1 MISRK
6 FKSLLEH
13 DSKHGLGLF
22 WRIFSQNRWDC
33 CSSCTKKWEFLLNL
47 FGTDWVLNGFK
58 NFDIVSYIVLSC
70 LGIEHLQLF
79 LFGWSHWNQVQ
90 WTFETCK
97 DPGPR
102 TAIGQGPWTGA
113 VISCNQWDWD
123 IFRPPLHSPY
133 FIYNYIYISLFLII
147 IDIIFILLIYCFSN
161 FCSCPHMD
169 SGMPCISYP
178 CGAQKSASHKLT
190 PNPSRPR
197 ENPSECAAP
206 STPCDSQ
213 VRMDVVVTKVAI
225 YKEIVQQIPGLP
237 HKAVAE
243 VSKIGNL

>member
-133 FIYNYIYISLFLII
+133 FIYNYIYISNYFWLLLILFLFYLYIVFQI
-147 IDIIFILLIYCFSN
+147 SVPVLIWIQVCHVF
-161 FCSCPHMD
+161 HTH
-169 SGMPCISYP
+169 
-178 CGAQKSASHKLT
+178 AVLK
-190 PNPSRPR
+190 SRPATSWPPTLR
-197 ENPSECAAP
+197 GPGKTHRSALLL
-206 STPCDSQ
+206 Q
-213 VRMDVVVTKVAI
+213 HRVTAK
-225 YKEIVQQIPGLP
+225 YEWMW
-237 HKAVAE
+237 
-243 VSKIGNL
+243 